1 MYDKLINSNIKDVR
15 PYIPGKPIKE
25 VERELGIEN
34 SLKMA
39 SNENAIGPSH
49 MAIEAIVETLGDI
62 HRYPDSGGFY
72 LKQVLCPKLGV
83 SENQVL
89 FGNGSN
95 EIIELVTRTFLCA
108 GQEAIMAAPS
118 FQVYD
123 LLITVVGG
131 IPKVVPLKD
140 FQFDLDAILAAITPK
155 TKLIFLD
162 NPNNPV
168 GCHISAEDFDRFINQ
183 VPEGVIV
190 VADEAYYDF
199 IEEESYPD
207 SVSYIDKGCAVI
219 VMRTFSKMYGLA
231 GLRIGYGI
239 AHRDAIA
246 WMNKVRQPFNCNAL
260 AQAAAIGALKDD
272 IYVRETK
279 QYTKEGKKYLYA
291 EFERL
296 GLEYIPSATN
306 FILFNTGRKGKELF
320 LAMQKHG
327 VIIRPMDSYNLPTF
341 LRVTI
346 GQEEENKRFIDAL
359 EKALSEN

>member
-1 MYDKLINSNIKDVR
+1 MYEKLVNPHIKDIR

-49 MAIEAIVETLGDI
+49 KAIEAIMEAIGDI
-62 HRYPDSGGFY
+62 HRYPDSDGFY
-72 LKQVLCPKLGV
+72 LKQVLCPHLEV
-83 SENQVL
+83 SEDRVI

-95 EIIELVTRTFLCA
+95 EIIELITRTFLRA
-108 GQEAIMAAPS
+108 GEEAIMAFPS

-123 LLITVVGG
+123 LMVTVVGG
-131 IPKVVPLKD
+131 IAKMVPLKD
-140 FQFDLDAILAAITPK
+140 FRFDLAAILAAISSK

-168 GCHISAEDFDRFINQ
+168 GCHITVEEFAEFMSK
-183 VPEGVIV
+183 VPDGVIV

-207 SVSYIDKGCAVI
+207 STSYIDKDQPII
-219 VMRTFSKMYGLA
+219 VMRTFSKMFGLA

-260 AQAAAIGALKDD
+260 AQAAARGMLHDNLYIQ
-272 IYVRETK
+272 ETK
-279 QYTKEGKKYLYA
+279 RYIKEGKRYLYA
-291 EFERL
+291 ELERL
-296 GLEYIPSATN
+296 GLEYVPSATN
-306 FILFNTGRKGKELF
+306 FILFNTAKKGKDVF
-320 LAMQKHG
+320 LAMQKQG
-327 VIIRPMDSYNLPTF
+327 VIVRPMDSYHLPTY

-346 GQEEENKRFIDAL
+346 GEAKENRRFIEVLEQAL
-359 EKALSEN
+359 H